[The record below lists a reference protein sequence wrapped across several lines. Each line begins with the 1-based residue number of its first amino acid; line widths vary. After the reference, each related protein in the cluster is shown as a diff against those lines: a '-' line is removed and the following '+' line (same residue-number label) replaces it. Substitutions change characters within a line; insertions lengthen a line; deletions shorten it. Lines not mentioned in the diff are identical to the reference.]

1 MAPYQCLDMP
11 DSGFSERASD
21 AGAAALNAIA
31 ELFRLPDWRIGNS
44 QSDFL
49 EKVAVEAAYGR

>member
-1 MAPYQCLDMP
+1 MAPCQYLDMP
-11 DSGFSERASD
+11 DSRSSERAGD
-21 AGAAALNAIA
+21 TDAAALNAIA
-31 ELFRLPDWRIGNS
+31 ELFRLPEWRIGNS